1 MPKTYQYT
9 KWFSF
14 DGKRYLVRADSEQ
27 ELYEK
32 LARKKMELEQGR
44 VLLHR
49 SMTVRD
55 WTKQAISTY
64 KASVGEYYLA
74 QMNMRI
80 NKHILSEIG
89 DLPLKSVRPIHC
101 QTIMNNQIGMSK
113 SHITKV
119 YQELH
124 FIFEKAV
131 KNKLIFENPADDLTI
146 PKGVKGTRQSIS
158 ENERSALL
166 RASESD
172 SGYILFLLMLQCG
185 CRPAEA
191 VRAQGMDIQK
201 IDGVNM
207 LHIRGTKTVNA
218 DRMVPIPDDL
228 YDRIRKTGP
237 FNPIA
242 PNQTGRMHTESSY
255 KRIVNRLKRDM
266 NIQMGC
272 KVYRNQL
279 IPPFPLRESFVPY
292 DLRHTYCTDLARKGV
307 DVRVAQ
313 KLMGHANISITAD
326 IYTNLEDSDI
336 ITGAAEL
343 IGATRDK
350 QVSKPEDLIHQL
362 IHQ

>member
-1 MPKTYQYT
+1 MPKTYQHS

-14 DGKRYLVRADSEQ
+14 DGKRYLVRADTEQ

-32 LARKKMELEQGR
+32 IARKKLDLEQGR

-49 SMTVRD
+49 SMSVRD

-64 KASVGEYYLA
+64 KASVGDAYLD

-101 QTIMNNQIGMSK
+101 QSIMNNQIGMSK

-131 KNKLIFENPADDLTI
+131 KNKLIHENPADDLAI
-146 PKGVKGTRQSIS
+146 PKGVKGTRQSIT
-158 ENERSALL
+158 EKERNALL
-166 RASESD
+166 NAAD
-172 SGYILFLLMLQCG
+172 NDPGYVLFLLMLLCG
-185 CRPAEA
+185 CRPSEA
-191 VRAQGMDIQK
+191 IGAQGLDIQK
-201 IDGVNM
+201 VDGVNL
-207 LHIRGTKTVNA
+207 LHIRGTKTANA
-218 DRMVPIPDDL
+218 DRMVPIPDNL
-228 YDRIRKTGP
+228 YCKIKSTKP
-237 FNPIA
+237 FDFIA
-242 PNQTGRMHTESSY
+242 PNQEGRKHTESSY
-255 KRIVNRLKRDM
+255 KRIVHRLKRDM

-307 DVRVAQ
+307 DLRVAQ

-326 IYTNLEDSDI
+326 IYTNLTNTDI

-343 IGATRDK
+343 VGASRDK
-350 QVSKPEDLIHQL
+350 ATSSSAL
-362 IHQ
+362 

>member
-1 MPKTYQYT
+1 MKTYEYSAT
-9 KWFSF
+9 FTF
-14 DGKRYLVRADSEQ
+14 DGKRYRVRADSQQ

-32 LARKKMELEQGR
+32 MARKKLDLEQGR
-44 VLLHR
+44 MILNR
-49 SMTVRD
+49 STTVRD
-55 WTKQAISTY
+55 WTKQALSTY

-74 QMNMRI
+74 QMKMRI
-80 NKHILSEIG
+80 DKHILSEIG
-89 DLPLKSVRPIHC
+89 DLPLKSVKPIHC
-101 QTIMNNQIGMSK
+101 QAIMNNQMGMSK

-124 FIFEKAV
+124 FIFETAV
-131 KNKLIFENPADDLTI
+131 KNKLILENPADDLTI
-146 PKGVKGTRQSIS
+146 PKGTKGTRQSIT
-158 ENERSALL
+158 EAERSALL
-166 RASESD
+166 RAVSRD
-172 SGYILFLLMLQCG
+172 SSYVLFLLMLQCG

-191 VRAQGMDIQK
+191 IRAQGMDIQQV
-201 IDGVNM
+201 DGVNM
-207 LHIRGTKTVNA
+207 LHIRGTKTENA

-228 YDRIRKTGP
+228 YDRIGKTGP

-272 KVYRNQL
+272 RLYRNQL

-326 IYTNLEDSDI
+326 IYTNLTDTDI

-343 IGATRDK
+343 IGASRENRATM
-350 QVSKPEDLIHQL
+350 
-362 IHQ
+362 

>member
-1 MPKTYQYT
+1 MKTYEYSAT
-9 KWFSF
+9 FTF
-14 DGKRYLVRADSEQ
+14 DGKRYRVRADSQQ

-32 LARKKMELEQGR
+32 MARKKLDLEQGR
-44 VLLHR
+44 VILNR
-49 SMTVRD
+49 STTVRD
-55 WTKQAISTY
+55 WTKQALSTY

-74 QMNMRI
+74 QMKMRI
-80 NKHILSEIG
+80 DKHILAEIG
-89 DLPLKSVRPIHC
+89 DLPLKSVKPIHC
-101 QTIMNNQIGMSK
+101 QAIMNNQMGMSK

-124 FIFEKAV
+124 FIFETAV
-131 KNKLIFENPADDLTI
+131 KNKLILENPADDLTI
-146 PKGVKGTRQSIS
+146 PKGTKGTRQSIT
-158 ENERSALL
+158 EAERSALL

-172 SGYILFLLMLQCG
+172 SGYVLFLLMFQCG

-191 VRAQGMDIQK
+191 IRAHGMDIQQ

-207 LHIRGTKTVNA
+207 LHIRGTKTENA
-218 DRMVPIPDDL
+218 DRMVTIPDDL
-228 YDRIRKTGP
+228 YDRISKTGP

-242 PNQTGRMHTESSY
+242 PNQTGRKHTESSY

-272 KVYRNQL
+272 RLYRNKL

-313 KLMGHANISITAD
+313 KLMGHANISITAN
-326 IYTNLEDSDI
+326 IYTNLTDTDI

-343 IGATRDK
+343 IGASREKRATM
-350 QVSKPEDLIHQL
+350 
-362 IHQ
+362 